1 MKHLHLEVLFA
12 GILLALAMPA
22 EAHTGHGLAYD
33 FQAGLRHP
41 LLGIDHILAMAGVGL
56 WAGWLGGTARGWL
69 PSAFL
74 ASMAAGASLPSAGI
88 ALQEAEIAVAASV
101 LAIGTILLGIPAKT
115 VFLAENVGWVR
126 RALPTSFRYYGV
138 FRAPNPP
145 VGPFLVGYDCM
156 DAGGRATPGAIA
168 DDARKKQTTN
178 KDRSD
183 ARRNL
188 PYVSAR
194 HGWASVLAALFAL
207 SHGYVHAL
215 EAGTDSQALGYAG
228 GFLVSTALL
237 LGIGLV
243 IGRVSRERGYW
254 IKLVFGAICAGAG
267 ITLLLGA

>member
-56 WAGWLGGTARGWL
+56 WAGFLGGAARVWL

-88 ALQEAEIAVAASV
+88 ALQGAEIAVAASV
-101 LAIGTILLGIPAKT
+101 LAIGAILLGIPSKLTFSATQETCQVFKT
-115 VFLAENVGWVR
+115 WQVFNREIMSN
-126 RALPTSFRYYGV
+126 
-138 FRAPNPP
+138 NP
-145 VGPFLVGYDCM
+145 F
-156 DAGGRATPGAIA
+156 GRQCLKLGLTAM
-168 DDARKKQTTN
+168 
-178 KDRSD
+178 
-183 ARRNL
+183 
-188 PYVSAR
+188 
-194 HGWASVLAALFAL
+194 LAALFAFG
-207 SHGYVHAL
+207 HGYVHAL
-215 EAGTDSQALGYAG
+215 EAGTDSQVLGYAG

-254 IKLVFGAICAGAG
+254 IKPVFGAICAGAG